1 MQQVSIK
8 DIFPKTI
15 TTEVFVNVQ
24 CFHRFARS
32 WIYGHDVSHFDL
44 KIDTFLYFILGP
56 TSKKVPAVRS
66 KLTASDPSQSCN
78 VLLTPHV
85 HPRVGLRCIFCLLCL
100 FRMVGGGE
108 LDFLRTRWRLQPRL
122 LLLLSGVGLGVQ
134 HGVGPRVLLHC
145 VLIKVLDGVD
155 GGVGVRFHHGGWG
168 AASTWPWSR
177 TWRT

>member
-1 MQQVSIK
+1 MQQAPTKRYISKNNNNRSICK
-8 DIFPKTI
+8 CLMFSSFRKILDLWPW
-15 TTEVFVNVQ
+15 
-24 CFHRFARS
+24 RF
-32 WIYGHDVSHFDL
+32 
-44 KIDTFLYFILGP
+44 TFRPI
-56 TSKKVPAVRS
+56 SKKVPPVRS
-66 KLTASDPSQSCN
+66 KLTASDPGQSCN

-85 HPRVGLRCIFCLLCL
+85 HPRVGLRCIFCILCL

-108 LDFLRTRWRLQPRL
+108 LDFFRTRWRLQPRL

-168 AASTWPWSR
+168 AASTWPWPR
-177 TWRT
+177 TCRT